1 MVEILRFEQV
11 GYSYD
16 GEREALKQVD
26 VTIHQ
31 GEKVAL
37 LGNNGAGKSLS
48 LIHISEPTRPY

>member
-37 LGNNGAGKSLS
+37 LGNNGA
-48 LIHISEPTRPY
+48 